1 VKPGVCLPPRAIWPL
16 VGSGLHL
23 ERPPPLVGGRVHF
36 TGRVRSQ
43 RQSDIGED
51 MLLTPDI
58 TCWRKEAAH
67 RAALLIDMEAYF
79 DAAMDAM
86 SRAKYYVH
94 LLNWAFEA
102 TTFFHPGPDGTG
114 KEADR
119 IGNFLIAL
127 AKKPGLNVRVL
138 CWKSAM
144 PVAATQH
151 FFPFVD
157 RKVFAGTKVKF
168 VLDGKLP
175 IGACHHQKMIV
186 IDDAIAFC
194 GGGDIGPDR
203 WDTPAHLDDNPRRE
217 KTRRDNRYFDSRH
230 EVMGVVDG
238 PAAVALGDLFRDR
251 WRRAT
256 GETPAA
262 CPSIRAPRWPGK
274 IKPGFSDINVGL
286 SRTGAS
292 WRGYPEVREN
302 EALHVASVRAAKR
315 CIYMENQYF
324 TSPLIAA
331 ELAKRLT
338 EADGPEVILISTE
351 HSPSYFDQV
360 TMDRTR
366 LTFIKTLKSADRH
379 GRFHAYSPVTTL
391 GRTII
396 VHAKLTIIDDVLLRI
411 GSANI
416 NNRSFGFD
424 TECDLSF
431 EAAGV
436 GSTDNRAEITRLRNK
451 LVAHW
456 LGCARA
462 PLEEAIRETGA
473 LGAALESLRNS
484 GYCRLRPIEPKPLG
498 PLAGF
503 IAAYHLGDP
512 VGPKDSWRPWKRRK
526 AAAAESRLD
535 AAKRTLQG

>member
-1 VKPGVCLPPRAIWPL
+1 
-16 VGSGLHL
+16 
-23 ERPPPLVGGRVHF
+23 
-36 TGRVRSQ
+36 
-43 RQSDIGED
+43 
-51 MLLTPDI
+51 MLLTPEA
-58 TCWRKEAAH
+58 TCWRKETAP

-79 DAAMDAM
+79 DAAMEAM
-86 SRAKYYVH
+86 SRAKHCVH

-102 TTFFHPGPDGTG
+102 NTLFHPEPGGTG
-114 KEADR
+114 MDSDR

-127 AKKPGLNVRVL
+127 AKNLDIDVRVL

-157 RKVFAGTKVKF
+157 REAFAGTKVRF

-203 WDTPAHLDDNPRRE
+203 WDTPEHLDDNPRRE
-217 KTRRDNRYFDSRH
+217 KTRRDNKCFDSRH
-230 EVMGVVDG
+230 EVMGLVDG
-238 PAAVALGDLFRDR
+238 PAALALGDLFRDR

-256 GETPAA
+256 GEVLGA
-262 CPSIRAPRWPGK
+262 CPPVRTPRWPGK
-274 IKPGFSDINVGL
+274 TPPAFADIDIGI
-286 SRTGAS
+286 SRTGAA
-292 WRGYPEVREN
+292 WRGYGQVREN
-302 EALHVASVRAAKR
+302 EMLHIASVRAAR
-315 CIYMENQYF
+315 ACIYMENQYF

-331 ELAKRLT
+331 ELAKRLA
-338 EADGPEVILISTE
+338 EPDGPEVILVSTE

-366 LTFIKTLKSADRH
+366 LTFIRTLKDADRH

-396 VHAKLTIIDDVLLRI
+396 VHAKLTIIDDTLLRI

-416 NNRSFGFD
+416 NNRSLGFD
-424 TECDLSF
+424 TESDLSL
-431 EAAGV
+431 EATGQ
-436 GSTDNRAEITRLRNK
+436 GSSANRAQITRLRNT
-451 LVAHW
+451 LLAHW
-456 LGCARA
+456 LGCRKEQ
-462 PLEEAIRETGA
+462 LEEAVRMTGSV
-473 LGAALESLRNS
+473 GTALEALRTH
-484 GYCRLRPIEPKPLG
+484 GYCRLRPIQLTPLG
-498 PLAGF
+498 PIASF

-512 VGPKDSWRPWKRRK
+512 VGPHDSWRPWKRKRAVAEQAVIAKKAIGQSSPTPTLSRRK
-526 AAAAESRLD
+526 SRERKVEV
-535 AAKRTLQG
+535 A